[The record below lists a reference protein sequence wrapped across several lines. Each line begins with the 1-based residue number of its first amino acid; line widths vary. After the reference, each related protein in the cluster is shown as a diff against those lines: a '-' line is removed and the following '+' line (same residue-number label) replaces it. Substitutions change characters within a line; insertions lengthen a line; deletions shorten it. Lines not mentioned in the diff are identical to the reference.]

1 MEQIEQK
8 QFYKLEFIKNITEH
22 ESEIRILY
30 ADDFEVHKT
39 ESGTLF
45 YICRFSDGSQKTIC
59 ADQFDYH
66 HVVYL
71 YRQEKEEK

>member
-1 MEQIEQK
+1 MEQK

-59 ADQFDYH
+59 ADQFDDH
-66 HVVYL
+66 HVVGL
-71 YRQEKEEK
+71 YRQERGEEEDE

>member
-1 MEQIEQK
+1 MEQK
-8 QFYKLEFIKNITEH
+8 QFYKLEFIKKITEH

-30 ADDFEVHKT
+30 ADGFEVQKT

-59 ADQFDYH
+59 VDQFDDH
-66 HVVYL
+66 HVVAL
-71 YRQEKEEK
+71 YRQEKSPE

>member
-1 MEQIEQK
+1 MEQK
-8 QFYKLEFIKNITEH
+8 LFYKLEFIKNITEH

-30 ADDFEVHKT
+30 VDEFETHKT

-59 ADQFDYH
+59 ANQFDDY
-66 HVVYL
+66 HVVAL
-71 YRQEKEEK
+71 YRQEKSPE